1 MSMCMYFF
9 GDDMTQKKLTNLS
22 SLRYTIQGHPVYSQC
37 CTPIT
42 LLWFQNTFIIPQGSS
57 GPMEQSLFPTPFPL
71 QPLTRFLSLVGLPIL
86 HRGKYLDAD
95 ECFIYMESR

>member
-9 GDDMTQKKLTNLS
+9 GDDVTQKLTILS
-22 SLRYTIQGHPVYSQC
+22 SLTYTIQGHPVYSQC

-71 QPLTRFLSLVGLPIL
+71 QPLMCFLSPVGLPIL
-86 HRGKYLDAD
+86 HRGRYSDAY
-95 ECFIYMESR
+95 EYFIYMESC